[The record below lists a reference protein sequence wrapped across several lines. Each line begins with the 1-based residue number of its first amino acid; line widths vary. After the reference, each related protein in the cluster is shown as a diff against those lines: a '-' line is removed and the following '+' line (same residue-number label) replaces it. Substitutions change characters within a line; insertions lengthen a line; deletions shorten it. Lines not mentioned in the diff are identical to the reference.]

1 MTAGRSGGAHLLIV
15 EDDIGVREGVARS
28 LAAHGYRVSEADDVA
43 SALHRW
49 ETERADLVLVDLGLP
64 DQDGGVIVRRI
75 RRESATPILI
85 LTARADERDK
95 VAALDAGADD
105 YVTKP
110 FGMDELRARVGAL
123 LRRAGGPSADPTGIV
138 RLGPIVMDIAARRVV
153 VAGSEVDLTPREY
166 ELLKVMIAQPGRLL
180 TKGRLLRAVW
190 GTAYADEGHYLH
202 VYVSRLRRKLERA
215 DPSGTA
221 SDLITAEPGIGYR
234 IGEPGH
240 GTG

>member
-1 MTAGRSGGAHLLIV
+1 MSGAHLLVV
-15 EDDIGVREGVARS
+15 EDDVGVREAVVRS
-28 LAAHGYRVSEADDVA
+28 LDAHGYRVSEAGDA
-43 SALHRW
+43 ATARRRW
-49 ETERADLVLVDLGLP
+49 DAERADLVLLDLGLP
-64 DQDGGVIVRRI
+64 DEDGATIIRRI

-85 LTARADERDK
+85 LTARADEHDK

-123 LRRAGGPSADPTGIV
+123 LRRAAGPAADPLGVV
-138 RLGPIVMDIAARRVV
+138 RLGPIALDVGARRVTV
-153 VAGSEVDLTPREY
+153 DERELDLTPREY

-202 VYVSRLRRKLERA
+202 VYVSRLRRKLQAA
-215 DPSGTA
+215 DPSGEA
-221 SDLITAEPGIGYR
+221 SGLITAEPGIGYR
-234 IGEPGH
+234 IGDPD
-240 GTG
+240 TAD